1 MPNRSPFSCLYNI
14 PQCEHTIINAFLYQ
28 KVLGLFLVSALEND
42 VGNVFALGFWR
53 VSVSF

>member
-42 VGNVFALGFWR
+42 VGNVFALGFRR
-53 VSVSF
+53 VPVSF